1 VACREAPA
9 HLIVT
14 IQDGLI
20 DDDMGLGAAVVVEVA
35 QHRRNDQG
43 WPALMIGAL
52 VMAPDMPQ
60 GVPAVW
66 AAGEPGDPI
75 EPADGTAREY
85 WDPPQGSGPTGR
97 LPGYPEAGVA
107 RRCLPD
113 VG

>member
-1 VACREAPA
+1 MACLEAPQ
-9 HLIVT
+9 HLVVT

-20 DDDMGLGAAVVVEVA
+20 DDDMGLGAAVIVEVA
-35 QHRRNDQG
+35 QHRRNAEG

-52 VMAPDMPQ
+52 VMAPDMPS

-66 AAGEPGDPI
+66 AAGESGDPI

-85 WDPPQGSGPTGR
+85 WEPAPGAADNH
-97 LPGYPEAGVA
+97 LPGYPEAEEA

-113 VG
+113 PG

>member
-1 VACREAPA
+1 MACLEAPQ
-9 HLIVT
+9 HLVVT

-20 DDDMGLGAAVVVEVA
+20 DDDMGLGAAVIVEVA
-35 QHRRNDQG
+35 QHRRNAEG

-52 VMAPDMPQ
+52 VMAPDMPS

-66 AAGEPGDPI
+66 AAGESGDLI

-85 WDPPQGSGPTGR
+85 WEAAPGAADGR
-97 LPGYPEAGVA
+97 LPGYPEAEEA

-113 VG
+113 QG

>member
-1 VACREAPA
+1 MVCRVAPSD
-9 HLIVT
+9 LVVT

-20 DDDMGLGAAVVVEVA
+20 DADMGLGAAVIVEVA
-35 QHRRNDQG
+35 QHRRNAEG

-52 VMAPDMPQ
+52 VMAPDMPS

-66 AAGEPGDPI
+66 AAGESGDLI

-85 WDPPQGSGPTGR
+85 WESAPGAADGH
-97 LPGYPEAGVA
+97 LPGYPEAEEA

-113 VG
+113 QG